1 MKFSQSHANRLHN
14 KKAHLDFLFV
24 AEQMIIAYDSIHLIR
39 SHFYMFASI
48 QQLMDRWIAHRAF
61 DVLSAFMDMTLD
73 NISTQEY
80 RDCVAVLDHLR
91 KRM

>member
-1 MKFSQSHANRLHN
+1 MLT
-14 KKAHLDFLFV
+14 
-24 AEQMIIAYDSIHLIR
+24 LIQR
-39 SHFYMFASI
+39 I
-48 QQLMDRWIAHRAF
+48 MDRWIARRAF

>member
-1 MKFSQSHANRLHN
+1 
-14 KKAHLDFLFV
+14 
-24 AEQMIIAYDSIHLIR
+24 
-39 SHFYMFASI
+39 MFASI
-48 QQLMDRWIAHRAF
+48 QRLMDRWIAHRAF

-73 NISTQEY
+73 NISTQEC

>member
-1 MKFSQSHANRLHN
+1 
-14 KKAHLDFLFV
+14 
-24 AEQMIIAYDSIHLIR
+24 
-39 SHFYMFASI
+39 MFASI

-61 DVLSAFMDMTLD
+61 DVLSTFMDMTLD